1 MSGFA
6 GKRSKLSDNKVFAMV
21 FRGFGLLFGAWG
33 VLAVTGVFKD
43 AFNPVILLAYTIQS
57 NILVVIFFGILL
69 GKTFMKTTKNKGGE
83 EALAFSEKPFGFF
96 PRLSMLVAFAIFV
109 TMLIYWFVLAPLSVQ
124 GSGVRHLLALE
135 NLAVHL
141 ITPLLM
147 LTDYILFTKR
157 GMLKKYDVL
166 LCTIIPYTYML
177 EALALGL
184 TRTVRYDSIGNNSYY
199 PYIFLDVDRFG
210 ARVILFVAAMS
221 LFFLTIAF
229 CWQRFDH
236 RQSGK

>member
-6 GKRSKLSDNKVFAMV
+6 GKRSTLSDNKVFVTV
-21 FRGFGLLFGAWG
+21 FRGFALLFGAWG
-33 VLAVTGVFKD
+33 VLAVAGVFKD

-69 GKTFMKTTKNKGGE
+69 VKTLMRTAGGE
-83 EALAFSEKPFGFF
+83 KAQASQEKPFGFF

-109 TMLIYWFVLAPLSVQ
+109 TMLIYWIVLAPLNVQ
-124 GSGVRHLLALE
+124 ESGAWKLLALD

-147 LTDYILFTKR
+147 LADYMLFTKR

-166 LCTIIPYTYML
+166 LCTVIPYAYLL
-177 EALALGL
+177 EAMTLGL
-184 TRTVRYDSIGNNSYY
+184 TRTVRYDSIGNDSYY

-210 ARVILFVAAMS
+210 ARVILIVAAMT
-221 LFFLTIAF
+221 LFFLAIAF
-229 CWQRFDH
+229 CWQRFDR
-236 RQSGK
+236 RQSGRH

>member
-1 MSGFA
+1 MSDFE
-6 GKRSKLSDNKVFAMV
+6 GKHSKLSNNKFFAIV
-21 FRGFGLLFGAWG
+21 FRGFALLFGAWG

-69 GKTFMKTTKNKGGE
+69 VKTLIKNKNGE
-83 EALAFSEKPFGFF
+83 KAPVSPEKPFGFF
-96 PRLSMLVAFAIFV
+96 PRLSMVVAFAIFV

-124 GSGVRHLLALE
+124 GSGVRQLLALE

-147 LTDYILFTKR
+147 LVDYILFTKR
-157 GMLKKYDVL
+157 GMLKKYDML
-166 LCTIIPYTYML
+166 LCTVIPYTYLL
-177 EALALGL
+177 EALTLGL

-199 PYIFLDVDRFG
+199 PYIFLDIDRFG

-221 LFFLTIAF
+221 LFFLVIAF
-229 CWQRFDH
+229 CWQRFDR
-236 RQSGK
+236 RQSRQQ